1 MSFTKSGKVMI
12 KSSIKYLATDKVRD
26 LVEDNNQLL
35 LVLNRFHIP
44 FGFGERTVCEI
55 CEEKAIDCPTF
66 LAIANLISGKRFSAD
81 EIDLPTLLS
90 YLREAHS
97 YILDFRLP
105 DIRETLVSAVHQQ
118 RLDDVAVRIIKFFD
132 EYVDEVHSHMDYENR
147 IVFPYIESLLKGN
160 PVKDF
165 KISDFASKHESV
177 VSKLDEL
184 KDIFLQ
190 HYSMPNTRM
199 LNRALFNISGCG
211 EDLVSHCEI
220 ENLILVPAVEALER
234 KVYAANR
241 NQTQSICSNQELSQR
256 EKDIIRLVAH
266 GLANKEIA
274 DTLSLSFHTI
284 TTYRKNISAKLNIH
298 STAALTIFAILHG
311 IVDPKEIEL
320 K

>member
-1 MSFTKSGKVMI
+1 MI
-12 KSSIKYLATDKVRD
+12 KSSIQYLATDKVRD

-35 LVLNRFHIP
+35 LVLNRFHVP
-44 FGFGERTVCEI
+44 FGFGDKTVCEI
-55 CEEKAIDCPTF
+55 CEEHDIDCPTF
-66 LAIANLISGKRFSAD
+66 LAIADLISGKRFSIND
-81 EIDLPTLLS
+81 IELSTMLS

-118 RLDDVAVRIIKFFD
+118 RLDDVAVRIISFFD
-132 EYVDEVHSHMDYENR
+132 EYADEVHSHMEYENNV
-147 IVFPYIESLLKGN
+147 VFPYIESLLRGDTN
-160 PVKDF
+160 ENF

-177 VSKLDEL
+177 VTKLNEL

-190 HYSMPNTRM
+190 HYSIPNTRM
-199 LNRALFNISGCG
+199 LNRALFNIAACG

-220 ENLILVPAVEALER
+220 ENIILVPVVEALE
-234 KVYAANR
+234 KKTYAIKKNKGPATNDAN
-241 NQTQSICSNQELSQR
+241 NQSLSQR
-256 EKDIIRLVAH
+256 EKEIIRLVAH
-266 GLANKEIA
+266 GLPNKEIA
-274 DTLSLSFHTI
+274 DKLCLSFHTI

-311 IVDPKEIEL
+311 IVNPEEIEL

>member
-1 MSFTKSGKVMI
+1 MI
-12 KSSIKYLATDKVRD
+12 KSSIRYQATDKVRD
-26 LVEDNNQLL
+26 LVEDNTQLL

-44 FGFGERTVCEI
+44 FGFGERTVCEM
-55 CEEKAIDCPTF
+55 CEEKEIDCSTF
-66 LAIANLISGKRFSAD
+66 LAIANLISGRRFSIN
-81 EIDLPTLLS
+81 EIELPTLLS

-105 DIRETLVSAVHQQ
+105 DIRDTLVSAVHQQ
-118 RLDDVAVRIIKFFD
+118 RLDEVAVRIIRFFD
-132 EYVDEVHSHMDYENR
+132 EYADEVHRHMDYEDR
-147 IVFPYIESLLKGN
+147 IVFPYIEELLKGN
-160 PVKDF
+160 VAKNF

-177 VSKLDEL
+177 VSKLNEL

-190 HYSMPNTRM
+190 HYAMPNTRM
-199 LNRALFNISGCG
+199 LNRALFNISACG
-211 EDLVSHCEI
+211 EDLVSQCEI
-220 ENLILVPAVEALER
+220 ENLILVPAVEALE
-234 KVYAANR
+234 KDVYTTNMSQQNIASGNR
-241 NQTQSICSNQELSQR
+241 ELSQR

-274 DTLSLSFHTI
+274 DRLSLSFHTI

-311 IVDPKEIEL
+311 IVNPKDIEL

>member
-1 MSFTKSGKVMI
+1 MI

-44 FGFGERTVCEI
+44 FGFGEQTVCEI
-55 CEEKAIDCPTF
+55 CEERDIDCPTF
-66 LAIANLISGKRFSAD
+66 LAIANLISGKQFTIN
-81 EIDLPTLLS
+81 EIELPTLLS

-118 RLDDVAVRIIKFFD
+118 RLDEVAVHIIRFFD
-132 EYVDEVHSHMDYENR
+132 EYADEVYSHMDYENR
-147 IVFPYIESLLKGN
+147 IVFPYVEELLKGN
-160 PVKDF
+160 ATQDF
-165 KISDFASKHESV
+165 KISHFASKHESV
-177 VSKLDEL
+177 VSKLNEL

-190 HYSMPNTRM
+190 HYAMPNTRM
-199 LNRALFNISGCG
+199 LNRALFNLSACG

-220 ENLILVPAVEALER
+220 ENLILVPSVEALE
-234 KVYAANR
+234 KDVYTTNR
-241 NQTQSICSNQELSQR
+241 NQQERPSGNYELTQR

-274 DTLSLSFHTI
+274 DRLSLSFHTI

-298 STAALTIFAILHG
+298 STAALTIYAILHG
-311 IVDPKEIEL
+311 IVNPKEIEL